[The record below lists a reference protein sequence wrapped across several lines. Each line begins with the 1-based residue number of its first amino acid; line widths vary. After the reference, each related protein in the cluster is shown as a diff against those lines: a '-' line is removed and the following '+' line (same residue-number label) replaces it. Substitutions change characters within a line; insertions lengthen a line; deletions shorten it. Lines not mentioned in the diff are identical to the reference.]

1 MAKQDDKIQV
11 STGSTLHAP
20 PDEVLREAVRH
31 DNEDL
36 TIQSP
41 AGNVRLAS
49 GSEAWTRY
57 KGYLEERKIDP
68 KVEEPKNE

>member
-1 MAKQDDKIQV
+1 M
-11 STGSTLHAP
+11 HAP
-20 PDEVLREAVRH
+20 PDEVLRGAVRH

-49 GSEAWTRY
+49 GSEAWRRY
-57 KGYLEERKIDP
+57 NRYLEERNIDL
-68 KVEEPKNE
+68 KVEERKEE